1 MSLVQ
6 LEYFV
11 AIAEEGNIGRAAKRL
26 HISQPPLSRQLRS
39 LEAELGAE
47 LFLRTTRG
55 VKLLPHGKEFLE
67 HARRILAQVEEA
79 KRSLGASATRS
90 SGHARVEG

>member
-26 HISQPPLSRQLRS
+26 HVSQPPLSRQLKS
-39 LEAELGAE
+39 LEEELGAD
-47 LFLRTTRG
+47 LFKRTPRG
-55 VKLLPHGKEFLE
+55 VQLLPHGKRFLE
-67 HARRILAQVEEA
+67 HARRILAEVEQA
-79 KRSLGASATRS
+79 KICLAPLASHRPA
-90 SGHARVEG
+90 

>member
-26 HISQPPLSRQLRS
+26 HVSQPPLSRQLKS
-39 LEAELGAE
+39 LEEELGTT
-47 LFLRTTRG
+47 LFARTTRG
-55 VKLLPHGKEFLE
+55 VELLPHGKQFLH

-79 KRSLGASATRS
+79 KHSLGQPSDTDREAQ
-90 SGHARVEG
+90 